1 MLLDYKKAIT
11 FATNKSYQEYAVVL
25 IKSLRRVFDGLIV
38 CRCVNCDPEFI
49 AFLEKYE
56 VFVIEDNPPLEKIKK
71 LKNPFDTPILKSG
84 RFNKNCLCDDE
95 VTYTCHSRFYNAK
108 FIFDNF
114 NPSSIVLID
123 CDFIVL
129 KNFDEIFKLDYDVII
144 KDSIECVHE
153 DCIVLKNT
161 PTSKIFIDN
170 IIKELEKNLFF
181 WDQDT
186 IALKAGF
193 NSTNN
198 LNVGELDLKYKD
210 YKLSDD
216 SSIWS
221 GDGQAKYE
229 KKFLDKFYEILQQK

>member
-1 MLLDYKKAIT
+1 
-11 FATNKSYQEYAVVL
+11 
-25 IKSLRRVFDGLIV
+25 
-38 CRCVNCDPEFI
+38 
-49 AFLEKYE
+49 
-56 VFVIEDNPPLEKIKK
+56 
-71 LKNPFDTPILKSG
+71 
-84 RFNKNCLCDDE
+84 
-95 VTYTCHSRFYNAK
+95 
-108 FIFDNF
+108 
-114 NPSSIVLID
+114 
-123 CDFIVL
+123 VL

-161 PTSKIFIDN
+161 STSKIFIDN